1 MESPHHRPARV
12 TVRIGPTEA
21 PWSRLWDWL
30 LGPPG
35 EDARED
41 AIRPFEKQG
50 PSEPRTDGEQDSETD
65 E

>member
-35 EDARED
+35 EDASHS
-41 AIRPFEKQG
+41 FEKQG

>member
-1 MESPHHRPARV
+1 MESPHHRPARL

-21 PWSRLWDWL
+21 PWSRLWYWL

-35 EDARED
+35 VDARED
-41 AIRPFEKQG
+41 EIHPFEKQG

>member
-1 MESPHHRPARV
+1 MESPHHRPARL

-30 LGPPG
+30 LGPAG

-41 AIRPFEKQG
+41 AIRSSEKQG
-50 PSEPRTDGEQDSETD
+50 PSEPRTDGLQDSETD

>member
-1 MESPHHRPARV
+1 MESPHHRPARL

-30 LGPPG
+30 LGPAG

-41 AIRPFEKQG
+41 AIHPFEKQG

>member
-12 TVRIGPTEA
+12 TVRIGPTDA
-21 PWSRLWDWL
+21 SWSRLWDWL

-35 EDARED
+35 EDSREH
-41 AIRPFEKQG
+41 AIHPFEKQG

>member
-1 MESPHHRPARV
+1 MESPHHRPARL

-30 LGPPG
+30 LGPAG
-35 EDARED
+35 EDAREG

>member
-21 PWSRLWDWL
+21 WWARLWDWL

-35 EDARED
+35 EDAEED
-41 AIRPFEKQG
+41 AIHPSGEQSS
-50 PSEPRTDGEQDSETD
+50 SEPRTDGEQDSETD

>member
-21 PWSRLWDWL
+21 SWSRLWDWL

-41 AIRPFEKQG
+41 AIHPSEKQG
-50 PSEPRTDGEQDSETD
+50 SSEPRTDGEQDSETD

>member
-21 PWSRLWDWL
+21 SWSRLWDWL

-35 EDARED
+35 EDAREN
-41 AIRPFEKQG
+41 AIHPFEKQG
-50 PSEPRTDGEQDSETD
+50 PSEPRTDGEQDSERD
-65 E
+65 Q

>member
-41 AIRPFEKQG
+41 ASHPFEKQG

>member
-1 MESPHHRPARV
+1 MESPHHRPARL

-41 AIRPFEKQG
+41 AIHPFEKQG

>member
-1 MESPHHRPARV
+1 MESPHHRPARL

-30 LGPPG
+30 LGPAG

-41 AIRPFEKQG
+41 AIH
-50 PSEPRTDGEQDSETD
+50 PSEKPQRTEDGWRTRLRNG
-65 E
+65 